1 MEELIREITEGLLGV
16 REKKPL
22 IHHLTNHV
30 VMSGCADVT
39 LHAGGSPVMTLA
51 AEEAED
57 MASLADGLVL
67 NIGTLTSP
75 YVDIMIAAGKAANRK
90 GIPVLLDPV
99 GAGATSMRTDAA
111 GLIMREVKV
120 AIVKGNLGEMSVLS
134 GIEAEVRGVDS
145 AGSSGKPSAVAR
157 KFSRKSGCAAV
168 VTGPEDYVCGGGSVF
183 CIKNGHVMLSRLVGT
198 GCMLGSVIACFAA
211 VMKDSAAAAC
221 AGVVSF
227 GIAAQLAAEKSGGG
241 PASFKSLFFDEI
253 FSLDSGQIFHY
264 ADIELADE
272 EIKVAF

>member
-1 MEELIREITEGLLGV
+1 
-16 REKKPL
+16 
-22 IHHLTNHV
+22 
-30 VMSGCADVT
+30 
-39 LHAGGSPVMTLA
+39 MTLA

-99 GAGATSMRTDAA
+99 GAGATPLRTDAA

-157 KFSRKSGCAAV
+157 KFFLKFGCTAV

-211 VMKDSAAAAC
+211 VMEDKAAAAC

-227 GIAAQLAAEKSGGG
+227 GIAAQLAAEKPGGG

-253 FSLDSGQIFHY
+253 FSLDSGKISQY
-264 ADIELADE
+264 ADIESADE
-272 EIKVAF
+272 EIKVEF